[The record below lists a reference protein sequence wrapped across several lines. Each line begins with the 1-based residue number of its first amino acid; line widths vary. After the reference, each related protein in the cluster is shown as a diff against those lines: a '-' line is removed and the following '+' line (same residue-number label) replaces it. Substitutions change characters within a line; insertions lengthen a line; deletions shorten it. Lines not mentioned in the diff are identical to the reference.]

1 MDVAKS
7 LPYRARIARDLLS
20 GVANWLPTTVCTYL
34 RLFDGTLFDC
44 ARRLTLA
51 KIAAMN
57 RILQTFITSLLSKCD
72 GRRLLPLVTLLLV
85 ASCTGGSVPP
95 DPSGPVLTGFDA
107 LPKQLA
113 TIHLSPTPNAP
124 DTQATQIQA
133 TIVGLLPTATRARA
147 TPTPTTTPY
156 VGVFLGAATFEPGD
170 ITNQKPIGTLPVRG
184 GGVGGGSGPIAV
196 PTLALIASPV
206 ANVVAPVTGGNAG
219 GTTVGDCTIPP
230 APPFANATQNP
241 LVRGQIGCPSAPP
254 FAVNLVQQ
262 SFQKGFM
269 FWRDTRQIY
278 VVSTSAIQ
286 QNASVDTLWV
296 VTDGW
301 NEGMPASDA
310 SFSPPEG
317 LLQPVRGFGLVWRS
331 NQPMRDTLGWALAGE
346 QPFQA
351 TWQDFERGW
360 MMTSADGRTFAL
372 VPGNPTGVHFG
383 PLS

>member
-1 MDVAKS
+1 M
-7 LPYRARIARDLLS
+7 
-20 GVANWLPTTVCTYL
+20 
-34 RLFDGTLFDC
+34 
-44 ARRLTLA
+44 
-51 KIAAMN
+51 M
-57 RILQTFITSLLSKCD
+57 
-72 GRRLLPLVTLLLV
+72 LLV
-85 ASCTGGSVPP
+85 VAGCAGGTTTP
-95 DPSGPVLTGFDA
+95 DPSGPVLTGFDT

-113 TIHLSPTPNAP
+113 TIYLSPTPNAP
-124 DTQATQIQA
+124 DVQATQIQA
-133 TIVGLLPTATRARA
+133 TIVGLLPTATRVRA

-156 VGVFLGAATFEPGD
+156 VGVFLGAATFAPGD
-170 ITNQKPIGTLPVRG
+170 VSNQKPIGTLPVRAG
-184 GGVGGGSGPIAV
+184 GAGGSGGAIAV
-196 PTLALIASPV
+196 PTIAVIASPGTP
-206 ANVVAPVTGGNAG
+206 VVAPVTGGNTG
-219 GTTVGDCTIPP
+219 GGAAANCAIAP
-230 APPFANATQNP
+230 APPFANASQNP
-241 LVRGQIGCPSAPP
+241 LVRGQIGCPTAPP

-278 VVSTSAIQ
+278 VLSTSAIQ

-331 NQPMRDTLGWALAGE
+331 NQQIRDTLGWSVVGE

-360 MMTSADGRTFAL
+360 MMTGADGRTFAL